1 MGKGC
6 VLLLTAALALA
17 AAPAS
22 ALAGSGNAATTQT
35 YVQANL
41 KLVQS
46 GVAKLG
52 QGRAALQSARRRIEG
67 ECKNAAFDSP
77 QNPQSTELSN
87 EIIGAIVLP
96 TLQTG
101 KPDLLKFIG
110 AAGGLRWSNSKL
122 TSAIRIYV
130 GKLKVMATLAAPNV
144 CADVRAWV
152 ASGYTTL
159 TPSTIQFDKQF
170 MPNWVAVGE
179 TPTSLLAPFAASSQ
193 RGALRR
199 TMQLENQLIEFEAID
214 GVNTWDAVME
224 SLGLSP

>member
-1 MGKGC
+1 MGKRC
-6 VLLLTAALALA
+6 VLLLTAVLALAL
-17 AAPAS
+17 APAS

-35 YVQANL
+35 YILANL

-46 GVAKLG
+46 GVSKLG
-52 QGRAALQSARRRIEG
+52 QGRVALQSAGRRIEDG
-67 ECKNAAFDSP
+67 CRNAALNSP
-77 QNPQSTELSN
+77 QNPESTELSN

-101 KPDLLKFIG
+101 KPDLLKFIS
-110 AAGGLRWSNSKL
+110 AAGGLHWSNSKL
-122 TSAIRIYV
+122 TNAIRTYV
-130 GKLKVMATLAAPNV
+130 GKLKVMATLAPPNV
-144 CADVRAWV
+144 CADVTAWV

-179 TPTSLLAPFAASSQ
+179 TPTPLLTPFAAPTQ
-193 RGALRR
+193 RAELRR
-199 TMQLENQLIEFEAID
+199 TASLENQLIEFEAID
-214 GVNTWDAVME
+214 GVNTWDTAME

>member
-6 VLLLTAALALA
+6 VFLLTAVLALA
-17 AAPAS
+17 AVPAS
-22 ALAGSGNAATTQT
+22 ALAGSGNAATTQA

-52 QGRAALQSARRRIEG
+52 QGRAALQSARRRTEG
-67 ECKNAAFDSP
+67 ECKNAAFNSP
-77 QNPQSTELSN
+77 QNPESTELSN
-87 EIIGAIVLP
+87 EIIGSIVLP
-96 TLQTG
+96 TLQIG
-101 KPDLLKFIG
+101 KPDLLKFIS

-122 TSAIRIYV
+122 TSAIRVYV
-130 GKLKVMATLAAPNV
+130 GKLKVMATLAPPNV

-179 TPTSLLAPFAASSQ
+179 TPTSLLTPFAAPSQ
-193 RGALRR
+193 KAALRR